1 MNTEQNGSSEARDNL
16 FKYQDVDS
24 LRESVIAACR
34 EQGTWRPIDD
44 WLVDQF
50 VEMVSMARQAE
61 EQYRAEG
68 FTVKGAR
75 GREAAH
81 PALRIA
87 AQARQAALRCLD
99 RLLLT
104 PEQRRKHRPSDLEL
118 DHPFAELFEDLDG
131 G

>member
-1 MNTEQNGSSEARDNL
+1 MNTEQNGSSEAKDGL
-16 FKYQDVDS
+16 FEYQDAAS
-24 LRESVIAACR
+24 LRESVVAACR
-34 EQGTWRPIDD
+34 EQGTWRPIDE

-50 VEMVSMARQAE
+50 VEMVSLARQAE

-68 FTVKGAR
+68 LTVTGAR
-75 GREAAH
+75 GHEAAH

-87 AQARQAALRCLD
+87 AQVRQAALRCLD

-104 PEQRRKHRPSDLEL
+104 PEQRRKHRLSDLEL
-118 DHPFAELFEDLDG
+118 DQPFSDLFKELDG

>member
-1 MNTEQNGSSEARDNL
+1 VNTEQNGSSEAKDSL
-16 FKYQDVDS
+16 FESQDS

-50 VEMVSMARQAE
+50 VEMDLMARQAE
-61 EQYRAEG
+61 ERYRAEG
-68 FTVKGAR
+68 LTVKGAR
-75 GREAAH
+75 GHEAAH

-104 PEQRRKHRPSDLEL
+104 PEQRRKHRLSDLEL
-118 DHPFAELFEDLDG
+118 DQPFSDFFKELDDG
-131 G
+131 